1 MLPVATEKSAILCRA
16 GKPSGLPCGLEGR
29 CRPTSKSAL
38 RCGIRRKHKKKGI
51 RRKHKGHNYIAS
63 AGNIKGHNYIASA
76 GNTKGHNYIASA
88 GNIKAFVADYSYVL
102 EASLARA

>member
-1 MLPVATEKSAILCRA
+1 MLPTNTEGDWPVLPVATEKSAILCRA

-76 GNTKGHNYIASA
+76 GN
-88 GNIKAFVADYSYVL
+88 IKAFVADYSYVL